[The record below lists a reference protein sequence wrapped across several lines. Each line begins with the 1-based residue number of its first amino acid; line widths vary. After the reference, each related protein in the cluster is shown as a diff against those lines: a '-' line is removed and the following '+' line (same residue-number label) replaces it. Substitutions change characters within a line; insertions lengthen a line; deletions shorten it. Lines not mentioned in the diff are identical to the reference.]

1 MLKRIIRALSIV
13 AVLAG
18 PTTVFAQ
25 SQGGNTM
32 SEAIKSGYAPVDGT
46 ELYYEIHG
54 TGAPLIMLHG
64 GVNPSEMFGAPLAE
78 MAKSFKVIA
87 IQARGHGLSKDTE
100 AHWSF
105 EQDADDVAAVMKDLK
120 IEKASVMG
128 YSFGGGIALQFA
140 IRHPDMLD
148 KLVTISVANATSGE
162 YPEIKAAFEQMP
174 AMADAIGGN
183 IAKSP
188 LAQMYPDRDWATV
201 MRKTGELN
209 SKDYDWSAEIKTIKA
224 PTLLIFADA
233 DSIRPE
239 HIAEFYKLLGGGQ
252 KDAGMD
258 GSQRSPNQ
266 LAIIPGAT
274 HYNIMASPAVA
285 LFATSFLKA
294 QN

>member
-1 MLKRIIRALSIV
+1 
-13 AVLAG
+13 
-18 PTTVFAQ
+18 
-25 SQGGNTM
+25 M
-32 SEAIKSGYAPVDGT
+32 SEAIESGYAPVDGT

-54 TGAPLIMLHG
+54 TGAPLVMLHG

-78 MAKSFKVIA
+78 MAKNFKVIA

-100 AHWSF
+100 APWSF
-105 EQDADDVAAVMKDLK
+105 EQAADDVAAVMKDLK
-120 IEKASVMG
+120 IEKSSVMG

-140 IRHPDMLD
+140 IRHPEMLD
-148 KLVTISVANATSGE
+148 KLVTISVAYATNGE

-188 LAQMYPDRDWATV
+188 LAQMYPDRDWVTV

-209 SKDYDWSAEIKTIKA
+209 QQDYDWSAEIKTIKA

-258 GSQRSPNQ
+258 GSLRSPNQ

-274 HYNIMASPAVA
+274 HYNIMGSPAVTSY
-285 LFATSFLKA
+285 ATAFLTH
-294 QN
+294 